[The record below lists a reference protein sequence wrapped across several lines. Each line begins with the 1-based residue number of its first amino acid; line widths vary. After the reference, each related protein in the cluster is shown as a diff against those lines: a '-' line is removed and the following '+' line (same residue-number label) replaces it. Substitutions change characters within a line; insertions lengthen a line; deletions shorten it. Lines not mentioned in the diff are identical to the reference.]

1 MASPFALTAESLLR
15 RVEWTVLRPLDGQLQ
30 GDYRTLFTGAGM
42 DFREL
47 REYVP
52 GDDLRRIDWNV
63 TARMDTP
70 YVREYAE
77 DRELTAWFVLDRSG
91 SMRFGPQGRGKEDV
105 LVEFTATLA
114 RLLTRGGNRI
124 GAILYDGDRP
134 VPLPAGSGRLHVLRL
149 VHRLQQPH
157 AVHPGPTDLATLL
170 ASVSGM
176 IRQRSLVVVV
186 SDFIAAPGWE
196 RPLRL
201 LAQRHDVVPIQIH
214 DPLEAVLPDVGEI
227 VLEDTETGERV
238 LVDTGDADFRAR
250 LRDLA
255 DAEQAQVR
263 ERVRACGMDLTS
275 VSTADDLVAVFLRMA
290 ARRKVRR

>member
-1 MASPFALTAESLLR
+1 MASPLALTAEALLR

-30 GDYRTLFTGAGM
+30 GDYRTLFAGAGM

-91 SMRFGPQGRGKEDV
+91 SMAFGPQGRGKEQV

-114 RLLTRGGNRI
+114 RLLTRGGNRVA
-124 GAILYDGDRP
+124 AILYDGARP
-134 VPLPAGSGRLHVLRL
+134 ETVAARSGRLHVLRL
-149 VHRLQQPH
+149 IHRLQQPH
-157 AVHPGPTDLATLL
+157 DSAHSPTDLAGLL
-170 ASVSGM
+170 KASAGV

-186 SDFIAAPGWE
+186 SDFISAPGWE
-196 RPLRL
+196 APLRL
-201 LAQRHDVVPIQIH
+201 LTQRHDVVPVQIV
-214 DPLEAVLPDVGEI
+214 DPLESSLPDVGEI
-227 VLEDTETGERV
+227 VLEDAETGERV
-238 LVDTGDADFRAR
+238 LIDTGDRAFRER
-250 LRDLA
+250 LRAL
-255 DAEQAQVR
+255 AEQEQDQIR
-263 ERVRACGMDLTS
+263 DRVRSCGLDLTT
-275 VSTADDLVAVFLRMA
+275 VSTADDLVEVFVRLA
-290 ARRKVRR
+290 ARRKLRR

>member
-1 MASPFALTAESLLR
+1 MASPLALTAEALLR

-30 GDYRTLFTGAGM
+30 GDYRTLFTGAGL

-63 TARMDTP
+63 TARMDAP
-70 YVREYAE
+70 YVRQYAE

-91 SMRFGPQGRGKEDV
+91 SMRFGPQGRGKEEV
-105 LVEFTATLA
+105 LIEFTATLA

-124 GAILYDGDRP
+124 GALLSDGGRPAP
-134 VPLPAGSGRLHVLRL
+134 VPSGSGRLHVLRL

-157 AVHPGPTDLATLL
+157 ATAPVPTDLAALL
-170 ASVSGM
+170 AASSGM
-176 IRQRSLVVVV
+176 ILQRSLVVVV
-186 SDFIAAPGWE
+186 SDFIAAPGWD

-201 LAQRHDVVPIQIH
+201 LAQRHDLVPVQIV
-214 DPLEAVLPDVGEI
+214 DPLETTLPDVGEI
-227 VLEDTETGERV
+227 VLEDAETGERV
-238 LVDTGDADFRAR
+238 LVDTADAGFRAR
-250 LRDLA
+250 LRALA

-263 ERVRACGMDLTS
+263 DRVRACGLDLTTI
-275 VSTADDLVAVFLRMA
+275 STADDLVAVFLRLA

>member
-1 MASPFALTAESLLR
+1 MASPLALTAEALLR
-15 RVEWTVLRPLDGQLQ
+15 RVEWTVVRPLDGQLQ
-30 GDYRTLFTGAGM
+30 GDYRTLFTGSGL

-91 SMRFGPQGRGKEDV
+91 SMRFGPAERGKEEV

-124 GAILYDGDRP
+124 AAILYDGGRP
-134 VPLPAGSGRLHVLRL
+134 MPVPAGSGRLHALRL

-157 AVHPGPTDLATLL
+157 PIEPGPTDLAGLL
-170 ASVSGM
+170 AASAGI

-186 SDFIAAPGWE
+186 SDFIAAPGWD

-201 LAQRHDVVPIQIH
+201 LAQRHDVVPVQIV
-214 DPLEAVLPDVGEI
+214 DPLETTLPDVGEI
-227 VLEDTETGERV
+227 VLEDAETGERV
-238 LVDTGDADFRAR
+238 LVDTADLAFRER
-250 LRDLA
+250 LRALA

-263 ERVRACGMDLTS
+263 ERVRSCGLDLTT